1 MRNVTCFMLAAAL
14 ATTPALA
21 QNDVAA
27 ENAAETNEVVAAPV
41 DNTIVAANDL
51 AAAPAPATVEPVA
64 EPAPAPAPAR
74 RSGGFPWGVIGLVGL
89 IGLLGRKRR
98 D

>member
-1 MRNVTCFMLAAAL
+1 MRNVTCFILAAAL
-14 ATTPALA
+14 AATPAFA

-27 ENAAETNEVVAAPV
+27 ENAAETNEVLAAPV
-41 DNTIVAANDL
+41 DDTAVAANDL
-51 AAAPAPATVEPVA
+51 AVAPVPATVEPVA
-64 EPAPAPAPAR
+64 EPAPAR

-89 IGLLGRKRR
+89 IGLLGRKRH

>member
-1 MRNVTCFMLAAAL
+1 MRNVTCFVLAAAL

-41 DNTIVAANDL
+41 DSTAVAANDL
-51 AAAPAPATVEPVA
+51 AVAPAPATVEPVA
-64 EPAPAPAPAR
+64 EPAPAPAR